1 MTERLLQFI
10 WQFQYYNIQEL
21 YLSGGE
27 QLQII
32 YPGIYNIHQGPD
44 FTQARIKINKT
55 ILAGSI
61 ELHVKTSDWQ
71 KHKHDEDQNYRNVI
85 LHVVWENDQ
94 EDYNGVPI
102 LSLQNRVHRSLL
114 QQYEQWMKQPAFIP
128 CNQQVNKVSDL
139 IWRGWKDRLLA
150 ERLMRKSSTI
160 QQYLLQNNQHW
171 EETFWWL
178 LARHFGTNVNASAFE
193 AVARTI
199 PVQILAKNRSRIH
212 QLEALLLGQAGLLN
226 KEFEEDYPNLLK
238 SEYKFLQKKYTLQ
251 KSSEGVFFLR
261 MRPVNFPTIRLAQLA
276 MLIHQSS
283 RLFTEIKET
292 TELKTVQRMLNV
304 TANDYWHYH
313 YVLDEASTFKAKR
326 VGAQMIN
333 SLVINSICPMLFT
346 YGLVMN
352 DSACKTKAVRWLE
365 ETAAEKNTLT
375 NGYARLGVSL
385 QNACDSQAL
394 LELKTRY
401 CDVRRCLDCNI
412 GNALLKNTAVPQ

>member
-1 MTERLLQFI
+1 
-10 WQFQYYNIQEL
+10 
-21 YLSGGE
+21 
-27 QLQII
+27 
-32 YPGIYNIHQGPD
+32 
-44 FTQARIKINKT
+44 
-55 ILAGSI
+55 
-61 ELHVKTSDWQ
+61 
-71 KHKHDEDQNYRNVI
+71 
-85 LHVVWENDQ
+85 
-94 EDYNGVPI
+94 
-102 LSLQNRVHRSLL
+102 
-114 QQYEQWMKQPAFIP
+114 
-128 CNQQVNKVSDL
+128 
-139 IWRGWKDRLLA
+139 
-150 ERLMRKSSTI
+150 
-160 QQYLLQNNQHW
+160 
-171 EETFWWL
+171 
-178 LARHFGTNVNASAFE
+178 
-193 AVARTI
+193 
-199 PVQILAKNRSRIH
+199 
-212 QLEALLLGQAGLLN
+212 
-226 KEFEEDYPNLLK
+226 
-238 SEYKFLQKKYTLQ
+238 
-251 KSSEGVFFLR
+251 

-394 LELKTRY
+394 MYIRTRSARSLGHV
-401 CDVRRCLDCNI
+401 DSSVS
-412 GNALLKNTAVPQ
+412 NAA